1 MKNLVKLWI
10 WYSVELRLKLT
21 RKSMSIDLTSPDL
34 YFNRELSWLKFNSRV
49 LAQAKNR
56 ELPPLERLKFIA
68 IYGTNLDEFYMIR
81 VAGLKALFKA
91 RVQET
96 AIDKLTPA
104 EQLRAIHKTI
114 HKEQKV
120 LEATF
125 RDIMESLKEHKV
137 AIKSFTELNAKQQAV
152 IENEFFEQL
161 FPVIMP
167 IAIDATHPFPHLNNL
182 SFALALKLEDSEGNI
197 KHGLIRI
204 PRILPRFLKV
214 DHYYIPI
221 EDVVD
226 YFSCELF
233 AGMKK
238 LASTPFRVTRN
249 ADLEIEEEEAD
260 DFIEIMEEG
269 LRTRNRGMLIRL
281 ELMEGVD
288 EDLVDFLTTHLE
300 LDPLDIY
307 YYNIPLNLGT
317 LWDIV
322 TETSLSHLTLPTYSP
337 KILPPLSENKN
348 LFKAIEK
355 QDILLYH
362 PFESFDPVVR
372 FIQDA
377 AKDPDTLSIRMTLY
391 RVGKNSP
398 IVKALIKASKA
409 GKQVTVLVELKAR
422 FDEENNLQ
430 WAKKLE
436 ESGAHVIYG
445 IKGLKV
451 HAKVAQVTKRKD
463 KRLQA
468 YVHLATGNYNPATS
482 RIYTDVS
489 YFTTKPEFNTD
500 VTKFF
505 HFLTG
510 FSDYSRLKTLTLSPK
525 HIKPKLIEMIEHEAS
540 FKDAGQII
548 LKANSLVDPD
558 IIQALYRASMAGCK
572 IELIIR
578 GICTLKPGIK
588 NVSENISVYSIIGKY
603 LEHPRIYCFKHNKY
617 ECYISSADL
626 MPRNLIRRIEILTPI
641 KEPKLAQKLKQI
653 LSLQL
658 QDNQLRWKLKSSGE
672 YKQIKQNDQ
681 PPINNHEILEEY
693 ITKIHD
699 KSQKE
704 TPEYVTQLAKKVL
717 KSNLKD

>member
-1 MKNLVKLWI
+1 
-10 WYSVELRLKLT
+10 
-21 RKSMSIDLTSPDL
+21 MSIDLTSPEL

-104 EQLRAIHKTI
+104 EQLKAIHKTI

-182 SFALALKLEDSEGNI
+182 SFALALKLEDSEGNV

-288 EDLVDFLTTHLE
+288 EDLVEFLTTHLE

-348 LFKAIEK
+348 LFRAIEK
-355 QDILLYH
+355 QDVLLYH

-377 AKDPDTLSIRMTLY
+377 AKDPDTLSMRMTLY

-398 IVKALIKASKA
+398 IVKALIKAAKA

-463 KRLQA
+463 KKLQG
-468 YVHLATGNYNPATS
+468 YVHLATGNYNPTTA

-489 YFTTKPEFNTD
+489 YFTTKPEVNTD

-510 FSDYSRLKTLTLSPK
+510 FADYSKLKTLTLSPK
-525 HIKPKLIEMIEHEAS
+525 HIKPKLIEMIEHETS
-540 FKDAGQII
+540 FKDKGHII
-548 LKANSLVDPD
+548 LKANSLVDPE
-558 IIQALYRASMAGCK
+558 IIQALYRASIAGCK

-578 GICTLKPGIK
+578 GICALRPGIK
-588 NVSENISVYSIIGKY
+588 DISENISVYSIIGKY
-603 LEHPRIYCFKHNKY
+603 LEHPRIYYFKHNKY
-617 ECYISSADL
+617 QCYISSADL

-672 YKQIKQNDQ
+672 YKQIKQNDDK
-681 PPINNHEILEEY
+681 PINNHEILEEY
-693 ITKIHD
+693 ITKLHD

-717 KSNLKD
+717 KD

>member
-1 MKNLVKLWI
+1 
-10 WYSVELRLKLT
+10 
-21 RKSMSIDLTSPDL
+21 MSIDLTSPDL

-49 LAQAKNR
+49 LAQAKNKS
-56 ELPPLERLKFIA
+56 LPPLERLKFIA

-81 VAGLKALFKA
+81 VAGLKSLFKA

-96 AIDKLTPA
+96 AIDKLTPSA
-104 EQLRAIHKTI
+104 QLKTIHKTI
-114 HKEQKV
+114 HREQKV
-120 LEATF
+120 VESTF
-125 RDIMESLKEHKV
+125 QNIMEDLREHKV
-137 AIKSFTELNAKQQAV
+137 AIKTFDELSSKQQEI

-161 FPVIMP
+161 YPVIMP
-167 IAIDATHPFPHLNNL
+167 IAIDAKHPFPHLNNL
-182 SFALALKLEDSEGNI
+182 SFALALKFEDAKGNI

-204 PRILPRFLKV
+204 PRILPRFLQV
-214 DHYYIPI
+214 DHCYIPI
-221 EDVVD
+221 ENVVEH
-226 YFSCELF
+226 FSGELF
-233 AGMKK
+233 QGLKK
-238 LASTPFRVTRN
+238 ISSTPFRVTRN

-288 EDLVDFLTTHLE
+288 EDLITFLTTHLE

-317 LWDIV
+317 LWHIV
-322 TETSLSHLTLPTYSP
+322 GEASLSHLTLPTYSP
-337 KILPPLSENKN
+337 KNLPPFSENKN

-355 QDILLYH
+355 QDVLLYH

-372 FIQDA
+372 FIQEA
-377 AKDPDTLSIRMTLY
+377 AKDPDTLSMRMTLY

-398 IVKALIKASKA
+398 IVKALIKAAKA

-422 FDEENNLQ
+422 FDEENNLH
-430 WAKKLE
+430 WARALE
-436 ESGAHVIYG
+436 EAGAHVIYG

-451 HAKVAQVTKRKD
+451 HAKVAQVTKRKE

-468 YVHLATGNYNPATS
+468 YVHLGTGNYNPTTS
-482 RIYTDVS
+482 RIYTDMS
-489 YFTTKPEFNTD
+489 YFTTKQEFNTD

-510 FSDYSRLKTLTLSPK
+510 FSDHSELKTLTLSPE
-525 HIKPKLIEMIEHEAS
+525 HIKPKLIKMIENEANYEE
-540 FKDAGQII
+540 DGYII

-558 IIQALYRASMAGCK
+558 IIQSLYKASIAGCK
-572 IELIIR
+572 IQLIIR
-578 GICTLKPGIK
+578 GVCALRPGVK
-588 NVSENISVYSIIGKY
+588 GVSENISVSSIIGKY
-603 LEHPRIYCFKHNKY
+603 LEHPRVYVFKHDKN

-641 KEPKLAQKLKQI
+641 QEPKLAQKIKQI

-672 YKQIKQNDQ
+672 YKQVKQGNNRAV
-681 PPINNHEILEEY
+681 NNHEILEDY
-693 ITKIHD
+693 ITQIHD

-717 KSNLKD
+717 KD

>member
-1 MKNLVKLWI
+1 
-10 WYSVELRLKLT
+10 
-21 RKSMSIDLTSPDL
+21 MSIDLTSPDL

-49 LAQAKNR
+49 LAQAKR
-56 ELPPLERLKFIA
+56 KSLPPLERLKFLA

-104 EQLRAIHKTI
+104 EQLKAIHKTI
-114 HKEQKV
+114 HKEQRV
-120 LEATF
+120 IENTF
-125 RDIMESLKEHKV
+125 QEIMEELQKHKV
-137 AIKSFTELNAKQQAV
+137 AIKEFDELNSKQQEI
-152 IENEFFEQL
+152 IENEFFEQIY
-161 FPVIMP
+161 PVIMP
-167 IAIDATHPFPHLNNL
+167 IAIDAKHPFPHLNNL
-182 SFALALKLEDSEGNI
+182 SFALALKLEDKEGNI

-204 PRILPRFLKV
+204 PRILPRFLKIDHCYVPIENVV
-214 DHYYIPI
+214 DH
-221 EDVVD
+221 
-226 YFSCELF
+226 FSGELF
-233 AGMKK
+233 SGLKK

-281 ELMEGVD
+281 ELIEGVD
-288 EDLVDFLTTHLE
+288 EDLIKFLTTHLE

-307 YYNIPLNLGT
+307 EYNIPLNLGT
-317 LWDIV
+317 LWSIV
-322 TETSLSHLTLPTYSP
+322 TEPALSHLVLPTYSP
-337 KILPPLSENKN
+337 KNLPPFSENKN

-355 QDILLYH
+355 QDVLLYH

-372 FIQDA
+372 FIKEA
-377 AKDPDTLSIRMTLY
+377 AKDPDTLSMRMTLY

-398 IVKALIKASKA
+398 IVTALIKAAKA

-422 FDEENNLQ
+422 FDEENNLH
-430 WAKKLE
+430 WARALE
-436 ESGAHVIYG
+436 EAGAHVIYG

-451 HAKVAQVTKRKD
+451 HAKVAQVTKRKE
-463 KRLQA
+463 KKLQG
-468 YVHLATGNYNPATS
+468 YVHLGTGNYNPATS
-482 RIYTDVS
+482 KIYTDMS
-489 YFTTKPEFNTD
+489 YFTTKQEFNTD

-505 HFLTG
+505 HYLTG
-510 FSDYSRLKTLTLSPK
+510 FSDHSKLKTLTLSPD
-525 HIKPKLIEMIEHEAS
+525 HIKPKLIEMIEHEMN
-540 FKDAGQII
+540 FKDAGEII

-558 IIQALYRASMAGCK
+558 IIQALYKASMAGCK
-572 IELIIR
+572 IQLIIR

-588 NVSENISVYSIIGKY
+588 GISENISVYSIIGKY
-603 LEHPRIYCFKHNKY
+603 LEHPRVYCFKHDKN

-641 KEPKLAQKLKQI
+641 KEPKLAQKIKQI

-672 YKQIKQNDQ
+672 YKQIKQGSDRA
-681 PPINNHEILEEY
+681 INNHLILEEY

-704 TPEYVTQLAKKVL
+704 TPEYVTELAKKL
-717 KSNLKD
+717 LKDKE